1 MTKGRFSERL
11 ALLLLAVAG
20 LSSATVLIVYFAEYG
35 NWFIHPHQFEIHLPQ
50 LLAGGPE
57 IGLRSFLNIFRQFD
71 PTESRPRFLAYAII
85 WANLNLRMGL
95 YDFFVLYPPFSIAWV
110 LELLVGPCLLFRL
123 VRNMSGSNAAG
134 WVALIV
140 YVTSIGFL
148 SGFAMALMPSK
159 PLTNVVFIAT
169 LWLLSEAKH
178 AATRGH
184 LLHEVPHGRRYAIAL
199 GVVLLAG
206 LFLDEVPLFAYL
218 LPLLFYGELFF
229 PSRLDRAELGRTR
242 RAWLPLIVPPLLF
255 LFLVVLIVPPVTQKL
270 FGYRFDLIGSVLV
283 NREAA
288 ESGKT
293 FFSGK
298 DYGFGWESLVSN
310 FASLIGTALVPWRI
324 APLAAHPAGGGV
336 VTGMQLSAGLVGI
349 SVLFLTVALLLG
361 LKGRR
366 PAAPYLLRTSGCAL
380 LFILFMSVLSGR
392 HVPFITGYVYG
403 CGLAV
408 FLAMIVGLGFAA
420 VASARAR
427 AAVVVC
433 AVYMGVIQLI
443 NFDAINKDWIVVH
456 NEKLTRP
463 SYEKTLPIAQDGR
476 ATTRQEINA
485 IWEAWRRGELETY
498 LSRNVISSG
507 SVFLIFE
514 LRHLDKRRAAKR

>member
-1 MTKGRFSERL
+1 MTQERRWEQL
-11 ALLLLAVAG
+11 AVILLTVAG
-20 LSSATVLIVYFAEYG
+20 LGIVALLIFYFADYG
-35 NWFIHPHQFEIHLPQ
+35 NWFIHPHQFEIHLSQ
-50 LLAGGPE
+50 LLDGGPDA
-57 IGLRSFLNIFRQFD
+57 GLRGFLNIFRQFD
-71 PTESRPRFLAYAII
+71 PTENRPRFLAYAII
-85 WANLNLRMGL
+85 WANLHLRMGL
-95 YDFFVLYPPFSIAWV
+95 YEFFVLFPPLSIGWI
-110 LELLVGPCLLFRL
+110 LELLVGPYLLFRL
-123 VRNMSGSNAAG
+123 VRNMSQSSAAG

-169 LWLLSEAKH
+169 LWLLSEARRS
-178 AATRGH
+178 ATQGH
-184 LLHEVPHGRRYAIAL
+184 LLHEVPHGRRYMVAL
-199 GVVLLAG
+199 GGVLLAG
-206 LFLDEVPLFAYL
+206 LFLDEVPLFAFL

-229 PSRLDRAELGRTR
+229 PPKLDRAGLGSAA
-242 RAWLPLIVPPLLF
+242 RAGLPLIVPPLLF
-255 LFLVVLIVPPVTQKL
+255 LFLVVLVLPLITQKL

-288 ESGKT
+288 DSGKT

-298 DYGFGWESLVSN
+298 HYGFDWESLASN

-324 APLAAHPAGGGV
+324 APLAAHPSGGGV
-336 VTGMQLSAGLVGI
+336 VTGMQLSAGVFGI
-349 SVLFLTVALLLG
+349 SALFVAAALVLGRKG
-361 LKGRR
+361 LR
-366 PAAPYLLRTSGCAL
+366 PAAPYLLRSSGCAL
-380 LFILFMSVLSGR
+380 LFILFMSLLSGR

-408 FLAMIVGLGFAA
+408 FLAMIVGLGYAAAASAPARVA
-420 VASARAR
+420 VAAC
-427 AAVVVC
+427 AA
-433 AVYMGVIQLI
+433 YMGVVQLA
-443 NFDAINKDWIVVH
+443 NFDAINRNWIAVH

-485 IWEAWRRGELETY
+485 IWEAWRRGELDSY
-498 LSRNVISSG
+498 LSRNLISSG

-514 LRHLDKRRAAKR
+514 LRHLDKWRSTRR